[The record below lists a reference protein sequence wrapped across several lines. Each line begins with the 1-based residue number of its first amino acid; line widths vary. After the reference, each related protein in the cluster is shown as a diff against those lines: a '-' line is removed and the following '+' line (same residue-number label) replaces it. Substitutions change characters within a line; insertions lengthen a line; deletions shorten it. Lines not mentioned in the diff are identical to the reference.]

1 MSRAPAGRCR
11 FCRCAGDSCRLPD
24 GERCGWLTMERTVCS
39 SPPCLRA
46 HFAQVARHS
55 AKATRKRTPGEIH
68 QLMQQ
73 ERRERRRAARARKK
87 GKAA

>member
-1 MSRAPAGRCR
+1 MSRAQAGRCR
-11 FCRCAGDSCRLPD
+11 FCGCEGDSCTLPD
-24 GERCGWLTMERTVCS
+24 GDRCGWLSLERTVCS

-46 HFAQVARHS
+46 HFAQAARHKT
-55 AKATRKRTPGEIH
+55 KATRKRTPGDIH
-68 QLMQQ
+68 ELMQR